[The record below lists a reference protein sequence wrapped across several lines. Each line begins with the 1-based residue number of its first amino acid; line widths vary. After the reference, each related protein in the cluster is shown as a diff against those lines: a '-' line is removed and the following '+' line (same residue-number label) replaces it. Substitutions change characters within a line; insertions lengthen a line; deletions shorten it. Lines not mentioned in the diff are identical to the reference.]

1 MSQKQSPSKKN
12 AISLND
18 FLKVIFASDKI
29 KTLKEAEKYIE
40 DLFARYYTNTR
51 NMIDQLIPT
60 TNGHLSPVSEPHDTE
75 EIKKCDGLD
84 YLNKSKLIGRLGP
97 LKTTLLRREVFGDS
111 TLDGMIV

>member
-29 KTLKEAEKYIE
+29 KTLKEAEKHIE
-40 DLFARYYTNTR
+40 DLFARNYNHAR
-51 NMIDQLIPT
+51 NMLDQLIPT
-60 TNGHLSPVSEPHDTE
+60 TNGHIITATEAHDTE

-84 YLNKSKLIGRLGP
+84 FLNKSKLLGRLGP
-97 LKTTLLRREVFGDS
+97 LTTTLLRREALGDS
-111 TLDGMIV
+111 ILDGMNV